1 MLLYY
6 YLTVNFVQI
15 TIRLPEVTFMK
26 IIQNWFIPES
36 LKERWKASWLKEK
49 EAPADYYFSR
59 TFYNNLQCQGFYFK
73 GKVKQQITKNIQ
85 KKFEVIRNLSKRK
98 SEFMNLYFLAQK

>member
-1 MLLYY
+1 
-6 YLTVNFVQI
+6 
-15 TIRLPEVTFMK
+15 MK